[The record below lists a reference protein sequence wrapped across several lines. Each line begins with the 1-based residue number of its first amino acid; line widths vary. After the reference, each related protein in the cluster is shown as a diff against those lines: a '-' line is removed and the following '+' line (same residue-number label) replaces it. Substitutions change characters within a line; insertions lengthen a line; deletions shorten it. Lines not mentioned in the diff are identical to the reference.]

1 MEQILIVFLAAL
13 LGAGSRTLVAWLM
26 KIAEGEAPV
35 FDAKFIATAIL
46 AVITVLFIA
55 MGVVITTS
63 LPAGTANST
72 LLFMTVAFG
81 TYTIND
87 LENRALTTSIAVKK
101 PSA

>member
-1 MEQILIVFLAAL
+1 MIVFSAAL
-13 LGAGSRTLVAWLM
+13 LGAGFRTLVAWLA
-26 KIAEGEAPV
+26 KVAEGEAPV

-46 AVITVLFIA
+46 AMITVLFVA

-63 LPAGTANST
+63 FPAGIANST

-81 TYTIND
+81 TYTVND

-101 PSA
+101 PST